1 MPRVPMPDGPMA
13 QPNGPIQ
20 GRLVAPEISP
30 YAARQAEAM
39 GNALQGA
46 GGEMAK
52 IATDMQQQ
60 ANALRTTDA
69 LNQLKETALALQH
82 DKDTGFLSVKGKDTF
97 DRPDGRSLTD
107 VYGEQLSSRANEISA
122 SLGNDA
128 QRALFQ
134 RHAGEMMTSFKGQVM
149 AHEAQEYKGYQL
161 SVAEG
166 VQATALRD
174 IGLNW
179 RNPEAVD
186 AAVLRIKS
194 EVYRQAQLAGKSAEW
209 QEAQARKLASNG
221 HKVALL
227 AALDQNDANYADA
240 YLKKYSGQM
249 DADDILAVRGHITK
263 AVDTKIGMGVAQDVA
278 GKAVAKAAPTDADRV
293 IAITIQSES
302 GGNPNAV
309 SPAGAR
315 GRMQVMPE
323 TAKNP
328 GFGIKPSDGT
338 PEDDER
344 VGREL
349 IQHNVKRYAG
359 DLGKAWA
366 AYNAGGGW
374 VDKAVE
380 RAGKA
385 TPGTPEADWFWQLNH
400 DARSPANR
408 QQTQDYVT
416 KNLALYNAGGGAGP
430 RPTFADIDASLRAD
444 PRLAGNP
451 ARYKIAREEANRQYE
466 VQTKAIQQKKD
477 ETYGQVLQ
485 GLIANGGNFNAL
497 PQALVISLAQ
507 QDPAK
512 YDDAMAFAGKLSK
525 GADVNDKAVWAGILD
540 TPPQVLAQMSKS
552 QFLAKYGDKLDA
564 AHLEKGYALLDSA
577 QGGKGGPHE
586 GGLLNNKDRLMRMAA
601 QLKIYPEDSK
611 KATQQQR
618 EDLGR
623 FYDEAD
629 LRVRTFEK
637 NDLSGKR
644 NATGDEIQKILDGM
658 ALDKV
663 KLSRWGADPE
673 KAASALSADEAK
685 DAYVTVKNPKGQDV
699 DVRLS
704 AIPADVR
711 GAIVAAQRRA
721 GVPVTESGIARYWVE
736 AGQPKSMSAPAA
748 APVPAALALTA
759 SPPAASA
766 PRAQPTAPTPAPAA
780 APVDFYA
787 TRAQANAKRKA
798 EDDAREAKR
807 AEQQAKLSAQL
818 RNFGTPDFGVK

>member
-39 GNALQGA
+39 GNALQGM
-46 GGEMAK
+46 GEGLAK
-52 IATDMQQQ
+52 IVQDQQRE
-60 ANALRTTDA
+60 ANTLRVTDA
-69 LNQLKETALALQH
+69 LNQLKERALTLQH
-82 DKDTGFLSVKGKDTF
+82 DKDAGFLAVKGKDAF
-97 DRPDGRSLTD
+97 DRPDGQSLVS
-107 VYGEQLSSRANEISA
+107 VYGGQLGSQASDIANT
-122 SLGNDA
+122 LGNDA
-128 QRALFQ
+128 QRALFM
-134 RHAGEMMTSFKGQVM
+134 RHADEMLVNFKGQVQ

-227 AALDQNDANYADA
+227 AALDQNDASYADA
-240 YLKKYSGQM
+240 YLKKYSAQM
-249 DADDILAVRGHITK
+249 DADDILTVRGHITK
-263 AVDTKIGMGVAQDVA
+263 AVDTQVGMGVGQEVA
-278 GKAVAKAAPTDADRV
+278 GRAMAKAAPTDADRV

-328 GFGIKPSDGT
+328 GFGIKPSNGT

-374 VDKAVE
+374 VDAAVE

-444 PRLAGNP
+444 PRLANNP
-451 ARYKIAREEANRQYE
+451 ARYKIAREETNRQFE
-466 VQTKAIQQKKD
+466 EQTKAIQQRGD
-477 ETYGQVLQ
+477 EAVAEAMRQVQ
-485 GLIANGGNFNAL
+485 ANGGRFSDLPNAVRSAI
-497 PQALVISLAQ
+497 PPKEVDNVMNYAARV
-507 QDPAK
+507 
-512 YDDAMAFAGKLSK
+512 SK
-525 GADVNDKAVWAGILD
+525 GDDTTSPLLYQRLTENPAYLKNLTEAQFFALRRELSEADFKHF
-540 TPPQVLAQMSKS
+540 SS
-552 QFLAKYGDKLDA
+552 ERAKLLGV
-564 AHLEKGYALLDSA
+564 KGSW
-577 QGGKGGPHE
+577 QGGAGD
-586 GGLLNNKDRLMRMAA
+586 LNTAAINASLSDRLR
-601 QLKIYPEDSK
+601 QLKIDPTPKDGSDDAARLGTLRKVVNDYFARAQQEAGK
-611 KATQQQR
+611 KFTDAEVGQHM
-618 EDLGR
+618 DAL
-623 FYDEAD
+623 FA
-629 LRVRTFEK
+629 K
-637 NDLSGKR
+637 N
-644 NATGDEIQKILDGM
+644 AE
-658 ALDKV
+658 
-663 KLSRWGADPE
+663 
-673 KAASALSADEAK
+673 
-685 DAYVTVKNPKGQDV
+685 
-699 DVRLS
+699 
-704 AIPADVR
+704 VR
-711 GAIVAAQRRA
+711 GWFSNTT
-721 GVPVTESGIARYWVE
+721 VPVLGMKEGDISSAERDQVKTALKRQGISNPSDAQVLETYMRH
-736 AGQPKSMSAPAA
+736 K
-748 APVPAALALTA
+748 LTRF
-759 SPPAASA
+759 P
-766 PRAQPTAPTPAPAA
+766 Q
-780 APVDFYA
+780 
-787 TRAQANAKRKA
+787 QA
-798 EDDAREAKR
+798 R
-807 AEQQAKLSAQL
+807 AEIP
-818 RNFGTPDFGVK
+818 R